1 MVIMIHISCSARL
14 PLIPPAVLLLGRSPR
29 KGLCKV
35 SAILKRQ
42 FQDNPVFL
50 YQSTPL
56 WAFHCCVIIYLY
68 QNDGRATTD
77 AARQN
82 LNLITAF

>member
-1 MVIMIHISCSARL
+1 MTILGFGLVRRRGPRGNPDLFVISCSARL

-42 FQDNPVFL
+42 FQDNPVF
-50 YQSTPL
+50 YTSRPL
-56 WAFHCCVIIYLY
+56 SGPFIVVL
-68 QNDGRATTD
+68 
-77 AARQN
+77 
-82 LNLITAF
+82 